1 MRLKAKWAIDS
12 EAMRVRG
19 IILFLVKSD
28 KLVKKSIE
36 KKYLV
41 LVKARQNLIQSPLF
55 WLLKLLLFPTSAQ
68 YNIKL

>member
-19 IILFLVKSD
+19 ITLFLVKSD

-36 KKYLV
+36 KRYLV
-41 LVKARQNLIQSPLF
+41 LVKDRQNLIQSPLF
-55 WLLKLLLFPTSAQ
+55 WLLKLLLFATSGQ